1 MSQQNI
7 YQAKS
12 ILNELCIA
20 YFQKIHAP
28 EHVEIQAQYE
38 MQYAEKMIS
47 LSSFLTDQEMIFKVL
62 YAIGLCLVPTTESY
76 QQKCME
82 SLSLLAPIPIRPICL
97 SEKLKL
103 RWIEFQKKYHED
115 DFPNYLN
122 VLRLIDRIVALGYV
136 EEALLL
142 AQYGIYQISQPIEKV
157 ILLFESGQIGL
168 NYQQVQTGVFL
179 IRSALTIE
187 PSLKN
192 QARQMVDQT
201 LALQSVGGDD
211 LKALIQ
217 LRLNHV
223 DDVEKWAQDLTANMI
238 PQQKTAFCLK
248 MGKCIEI
255 DLNLKRE
262 AFYFYQ
268 LALDLD
274 LNLNFLEK
282 DELLDAMARLAFD
295 ELISLEDDT
304 KQAFFEDYDLENPNA
319 FDGFSTAYTKIHQEA
334 LFFHPQSIILHKY
347 CQILKELK
355 DWERW
360 IDLLSKM
367 IELET
372 DSSIK
377 AKLWA
382 EIALIYLSQA
392 KDPSLIHW
400 AIENAYTLDPL
411 WSLALIAQ
419 IKQLPMMHTQAFLID
434 QLIQLELQ
442 DCENPRIR
450 QTLLK
455 AQALA
460 RIELN
465 EIVFAYLALMEAWE
479 LGSHEALK
487 DQVDSQVVDLIKKL
501 IKREDWRKEIESHMI
516 LLFKDQHQDEGSV
529 MLFGYLYFQ
538 EQSDLCIEILEQALT
553 YQPDRWDLIKAL
565 LFHLKQQGKWE
576 SWIGMIVSSPQHK
589 WPKKARKSLL
599 EEAIAQSK
607 VHYPRATSALL
618 RQRAEYLDDLA
629 SSESH
634 KQSPKSEL
642 AKIDQQRFDT
652 QQAGSQQAGS
662 QQAGFQQAG
671 SQQGSKQKSLEK
683 EKSQSFSKQAKNT
696 SLSTIEIDVDS
707 IEFLE
712 DEDTTDVSKTDPN
725 HMLLHLLNQHRLQAW
740 GEYLDVHPEDRHALE
755 AYDTLARSF
764 GEWEVLA
771 KRYEAAISHSQ
782 VGKVHLYELLG
793 EIYDEI
799 LADTQNAIRCW
810 SELLLIKSDHLRA
823 SRRFFELV
831 SALADWDLAYLVWA
845 KLEID
850 AQNAKA
856 YHEAGIRIFIGKK
869 QLETAMIQWR
879 SLSKIDQSSAHVF
892 VPSLL
897 HLATSVAQEKY
908 TIELALSDLSSVSQD
923 VQIQRLSL
931 IANIYIGYGPYRD
944 ELQALKYFKEIF
956 YRDQKNTEAIMRI
969 TEIFLEIGKKE
980 EMLEMLDLGL
990 DHLTEQ
996 KDLAIFIQNIAVGLE
1011 TRFEDIE
1018 EAFHCWLL
1026 LLDRC
1031 EDSRELAIYHLLRM
1045 IKQHTAYLKQ
1055 VILVLET
1062 YLQAS
1067 KNQFE
1072 TALLLRYQLSL
1083 YSKLENWP
1091 QIYQHSLKL
1100 KKLEGISPKTIHALT
1115 EIAIPLALWPAW
1127 LELHE
1132 DLVAQEKNPV
1142 IAKHY
1147 LNEMAILCESKL
1159 EKPEQALEYYQKIQ
1173 KISDTMTDTSSN
1185 ASTDVIADISA
1196 DISRL
1201 QTRISQP
1208 KLPKRPRR

>member
-1 MSQQNI
+1 MLSHILNSHFRFSMSQQNI

-62 YAIGLCLVPTTESY
+62 YAIGLCLVPTTDMYHKKS
-76 QQKCME
+76 ME
-82 SLSLLAPIPIRPICL
+82 ALSLLAPISIRPICL

-115 DFPNYLN
+115 EFPNYLN

-223 DDVEKWAQDLTANMI
+223 DDVEKWAQDLTENMI

-274 LNLNFLEK
+274 LNCLEK
-282 DELLDAMARLAFD
+282 DELLDAMVRLAFD
-295 ELISLEDDT
+295 ELIALEDDT
-304 KQAFFEDYDLENPNA
+304 KQSFFDGYDLANPNA
-319 FDGFSTAYTKIHQEA
+319 FDPFTNAYTNIHQEA
-334 LFFHPQSIILHKY
+334 IFFHPQSMILHKY
-347 CQILKELK
+347 CQVLKQLK

-377 AKLWA
+377 ARLWA
-382 EIALIYLSQA
+382 EIALIYLSQD
-392 KDPSLIHW
+392 KDASLIYW
-400 AIENAYTLDPL
+400 ALENAYTLDAL

-419 IKQLPMMHTQAFLID
+419 IKQLPKMQSHQAFLID

-442 DCENPRIR
+442 DCENPRTR
-450 QTLLK
+450 QNLLK
-455 AQALA
+455 TQALV

-479 LGSHEALK
+479 LGSHESLK
-487 DQVDSQVVDLIKKL
+487 DQVDPQIVDLIKKL
-501 IKREDWRKEIESHMI
+501 IAREDWRKEIESHMI

-607 VHYPRATSALL
+607 IHYPKATSALL

-629 SSESH
+629 IAENQ
-634 KQSPKSEL
+634 KQL
-642 AKIDQQRFDT
+642 NT
-652 QQAGSQQAGS
+652 QQASTQQAS
-662 QQAGFQQAG
+662 
-671 SQQGSKQKSLEK
+671 SQKSLEQAK
-683 EKSQSFSKQAKNT
+683 NLSKQAKNLSKQT
-696 SLSTIEIDVDS
+696 KNSALSTIEIDVDS

-712 DEDTTDVSKTDPN
+712 DEDTTDVSKTDPSD
-725 HMLLHLLNQHRLQAW
+725 MLLHLLNQHRLQAW

-771 KRYEAAISHSQ
+771 KRYESAIINSQ

-831 SALADWDLAYLVWA
+831 SALADWDLAYLVWE
-845 KLEID
+845 KLEVD

-879 SLSKIDQSSAHVF
+879 KLSKIDQSSAHVF

-897 HLATSVAQEKY
+897 SLATSLAQEQY

-931 IANIYIGYGPYRD
+931 IAKIYIGYGPYRD

-956 YRDQKNTEAIMRI
+956 YRDQKNIEAIMRI

-996 KDLAIFIQNIAVGLE
+996 KDLAIFIQNVAVGLE

-1045 IKQHTAYLKQ
+1045 IKQHTTYLKQ

-1072 TALLLRYQLSL
+1072 TASLLRYQLSL

-1091 QIYQHSLKL
+1091 QIHQHILKL
-1100 KKLEGISPKTIHALT
+1100 KKIEGISPKTIHALT
-1115 EIAIPLALWPAW
+1115 EIATPLALWPTW

-1132 DLVAQEKNPV
+1132 DLVAQEENPI
-1142 IAKHY
+1142 IAQHY

-1173 KISDTMTDTSSN
+1173 KISQIN
-1185 ASTDVIADISA
+1185 TDVSA
-1196 DISRL
+1196 DIARL
-1201 QTRISQP
+1201 QARINQP